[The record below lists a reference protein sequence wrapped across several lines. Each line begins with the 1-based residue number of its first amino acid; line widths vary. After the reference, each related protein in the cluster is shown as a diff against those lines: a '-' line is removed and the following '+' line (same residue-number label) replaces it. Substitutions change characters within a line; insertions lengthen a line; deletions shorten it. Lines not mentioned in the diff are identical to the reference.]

1 MPKQKQMLE
10 EGKVQQMMYFD
21 KTLLKKLKS
30 YALETDTPFHKLI
43 EEETNQFVQLL
54 LAKCEKIDELRMKEL
69 EAYKKSKEER
79 DIVEQFPMKVPGHE
93 VDPIGSE
100 IEPISQ

>member
-21 KTLLKKLKS
+21 KTLLKKLKA

-43 EEETNQFVQLL
+43 EDETNQFVQLL

-69 EAYKKSKEER
+69 EAWKKAREEQELVAQHPLEV
-79 DIVEQFPMKVPGHE
+79 IGHE
-93 VDPIGSE
+93 V
-100 IEPISQ
+100 EPIAI